1 MEAEDAGAKSAIARR
16 SAGILLHFTSLPGPF
31 GVGDLGSA
39 AFAFVDALAQARQT
53 WWQVLPLGPP
63 GDGDSPYQSLSAFA
77 GNPLLISPA
86 GLVREGLIQ
95 GCEIS
100 GTSFRDDRVDY
111 GRVSAFKRRLLA
123 VAWERFSRGRK
134 HRLRAEF
141 EQFCAE
147 ESKWLDD
154 LALFM
159 AVREAH
165 GGAYWVEWDEGVAR
179 RQPGAIALARRELA
193 EAVDLH
199 RFTQFLFH
207 RQLRALRRYARSQG
221 VRLIGDLPIF
231 VSADSADVW
240 ANRRL
245 FLLDPDG
252 RPKFVAGVPPDYFSK
267 TGQRW
272 GNPLYDWRAM
282 ERARFA
288 WWVDRIAATL
298 RQVDLVRI
306 DHFRGF
312 ESYWEIPAAA
322 KTAERGRWVRAPG
335 RALFETLQRRLGGLP
350 FIAEDLGLIT
360 PEVEALRERF
370 GLPGM
375 GVLQFAFGG
384 GPEDKFLPHNF
395 DRNTVAYTGTH
406 DNDTTAGWFASL
418 SAGQRRAVRQYAPEI
433 GNDSRRAAWA
443 LLRLAWSSVAGC
455 AIAPLQ
461 DVLGMGRSAR
471 MNTPG
476 TATGNW
482 RWRFT
487 EDQLKPETLDR
498 LGELTRLYNRA

>member
-1 MEAEDAGAKSAIARR
+1 M
-16 SAGILLHFTSLPGPF
+16 
-31 GVGDLGSA
+31 
-39 AFAFVDALAQARQT
+39 
-53 WWQVLPLGPP
+53 
-63 GDGDSPYQSLSAFA
+63 
-77 GNPLLISPA
+77 
-86 GLVREGLIQ
+86 
-95 GCEIS
+95 
-100 GTSFRDDRVDY
+100 
-111 GRVSAFKRRLLA
+111 
-123 VAWERFSRGRK
+123 
-134 HRLRAEF
+134 
-141 EQFCAE
+141 
-147 ESKWLDD
+147 
-154 LALFM
+154 
-159 AVREAH
+159 
-165 GGAYWVEWDEGVAR
+165 
-179 RQPGAIALARRELA
+179 
-193 EAVDLH
+193 
-199 RFTQFLFH
+199 
-207 RQLRALRRYARSQG
+207 
-221 VRLIGDLPIF
+221 
-231 VSADSADVW
+231 
-240 ANRRL
+240 
-245 FLLDPDG
+245 
-252 RPKFVAGVPPDYFSK
+252 
-267 TGQRW
+267 
-272 GNPLYDWRAM
+272 YDWKAM
-282 ERARFA
+282 RKDCFA
-288 WWVDRIAATL
+288 WWVRRVRASLLQADVL
-298 RQVDLVRI
+298 RI